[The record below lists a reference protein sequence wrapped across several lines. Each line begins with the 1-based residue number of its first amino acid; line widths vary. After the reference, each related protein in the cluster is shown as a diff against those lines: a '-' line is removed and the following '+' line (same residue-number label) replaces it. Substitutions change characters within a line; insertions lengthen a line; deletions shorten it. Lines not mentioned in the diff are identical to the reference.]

1 MLINRPRPR
10 VKHHS
15 LKVMEISANE
25 SANDEYV
32 TGVMHHRLRA

>member
-1 MLINRPRPR
+1 MINRPQSG
-10 VKHHS
+10 VKDHY
-15 LKVMEISANE
+15 LEVMEISANE